1 MYNGRTYNRVLCT
14 TEGLIKDYYNI
25 GIMYNGRTY
34 NRVLCTTEGLT
45 IGYYVQQK
53 DL

>member
-14 TEGLIKDYYNI
+14 TEGL
-25 GIMYNGRTY
+25 Y

>member
-14 TEGLIKDYYNI
+14 TEGLIIGYY
-25 GIMYNGRTY
+25 GRTY
-34 NRVLCTTEGLT
+34 NRVLCTTEGLI

>member
-1 MYNGRTYNRVLCT
+1 
-14 TEGLIKDYYNI
+14 
-25 GIMYNGRTY
+25 MYNGRTY

-53 DL
+53 EGLIIWVLCTTEGLIIGYYVQRKDLQ

>member
-1 MYNGRTYNRVLCT
+1 MYNRRTYNRVLCT
-14 TEGLIKDYYNI
+14 TEGLII
-25 GIMYNGRTY
+25 EGLII
-34 NRVLCTTEGLT
+34 LCTTEGLI

>member
-14 TEGLIKDYYNI
+14 TEGLII
-25 GIMYNGRTY
+25 GLIMYNGRTY
-34 NRVLCTTEGLT
+34 NRVLCTTEGLI
-45 IGYYVQQK
+45 IGYYVQRK

>member
-1 MYNGRTYNRVLCT
+1 
-14 TEGLIKDYYNI
+14 
-25 GIMYNGRTY
+25 MYNGRTY

-45 IGYYVQQK
+45 IGYTIGYYVQRK

>member
-14 TEGLIKDYYNI
+14 TEGLIIRYY
-25 GIMYNGRTY
+25 
-34 NRVLCTTEGLT
+34 VQEGLI
-45 IGYYVQQK
+45 IGYYVQRK

>member
-1 MYNGRTYNRVLCT
+1 MYNRRTYNRVLCT
-14 TEGLIKDYYNI
+14 TEGLIIGYYYKGLII
-25 GIMYNGRTY
+25 GYY
-34 NRVLCTTEGLT
+34 EGLI